1 MTTPVDRVVAALESA
16 GSNPRPRGD
25 RWEALCPSH
34 DDHVPSLSL
43 ATGKDGQALLKCQ
56 AGCRTEDVVAVLKLK
71 MADLFVERAKD
82 DRQGEDWREVAAY
95 DYTDETGT
103 LLYQMVRYNNPK
115 RFLPRTPNGHG
126 GWNTKLN
133 GARRVVYR
141 LPEILQAAG
150 TGNRVFVTEG
160 EKDADS
166 IVREGEFATSAPFG
180 AGKWRPEYAE
190 HFAGVG
196 EVVIIAD
203 RDESG
208 YPHARDVARSLAPVV
223 GSVLICESRHGKDVT
238 DHLVAGLSLDEL
250 APITSEEL
258 EQLCADVPVV
268 ADRPAEKGVSIVAP
282 LSGPIPDTR
291 HADILRASVIAG
303 SQLDSLPP
311 PEPLIDGILFRG
323 TLAALYGPSGV
334 GKSFVAMAMAM
345 SVASGS
351 PWQGHDVANGPIL
364 YVAAEGS
371 YGLAQRRR
379 AWMEHARLYQVDGD
393 LWLPRA
399 VNLLDPQW
407 AAGLVALAED
417 VNPHL
422 TVIDTVAR
430 SMQGGDENSSRDMG
444 ALIGAA
450 DALRFAT
457 GTTVLLVHHTP
468 RNADNLRGHS
478 SLEGAVDT
486 AIEVR
491 GDEGTFTLRCAK
503 QKDAAEFEDIRLA
516 LSVVGG
522 SCVIVPAGTEMD
534 SGITETGVRMLKAL
548 AETDLGEGLSPTRW
562 NAVSGVADRSAFR
575 WQKKLVDFGLVGST
589 GDGKRKLY
597 TLTDQGRETLE
608 P

>member
-1 MTTPVDRVVAALESA
+1 MT
-16 GSNPRPRGD
+16 
-25 RWEALCPSH
+25 
-34 DDHVPSLSL
+34 
-43 ATGKDGQALLKCQ
+43 
-56 AGCRTEDVVAVLKLK
+56 AVT
-71 MADLFVERAKD
+71 
-82 DRQGEDWREVAAY
+82 QPDWV
-95 DYTDETGT
+95 
-103 LLYQMVRYNNPK
+103 
-115 RFLPRTPNGHG
+115 
-126 GWNTKLN
+126 
-133 GARRVVYR
+133 
-141 LPEILQAAG
+141 
-150 TGNRVFVTEG
+150 
-160 EKDADS
+160 
-166 IVREGEFATSAPFG
+166 
-180 AGKWRPEYAE
+180 
-190 HFAGVG
+190 
-196 EVVIIAD
+196 
-203 RDESG
+203 RDE
-208 YPHARDVARSLAPVV
+208 
-223 GSVLICESRHGKDVT
+223 
-238 DHLVAGLSLDEL
+238 
-250 APITSEEL
+250 
-258 EQLCADVPVV
+258 EQNGNKA
-268 ADRPAEKGVSIVAP
+268 AT
-282 LSGPIPDTR
+282 DTR
-291 HADILRASVIAG
+291 HADILRSSVIAG
-303 SQLDSLPP
+303 SQLDSLPA
-311 PEPLIDGILFRG
+311 PEPLINGILFRG

-371 YGLAQRRR
+371 FGLAQRRR

-407 AAGLVALAED
+407 AAGLVELAED
-417 VNPHL
+417 VNPYL

-430 SMQGGDENSSRDMG
+430 SMQGGDENASRDMG

-457 GTTVLLVHHTP
+457 GTTALLVHHTP

-503 QKDAAEFEDIRLA
+503 QKDAAEFEDVRLA
-516 LSVVGG
+516 LSVIGD
-522 SCVIVPAGTEMD
+522 SCVIVPAGTELD

-608 P
+608 S